1 MLQKLLITPLFN
13 DSTEQILNLIL
24 PIQQLEFNVPLTR
37 EAQPDLLDIEAFY
50 HQAGGGF
57 WGATANGELVGTIAL
72 LAIGHQAGA
81 VRKMFV
87 KKEYRGKDLGIAQ
100 LLLNTL
106 LTDCRAKGIT
116 DVYLSTVDV
125 LKAAQ
130 RFYERN
136 GFERQQSAQM
146 PPYFPRMAV
155 DNVYYHLHLPA
166 L

>member
-1 MLQKLLITPLFN
+1 
-13 DSTEQILNLIL
+13 
-24 PIQQLEFNVPLTR
+24 
-37 EAQPDLLDIEAFY
+37 
-50 HQAGGGF
+50 
-57 WGATANGELVGTIAL
+57 
-72 LAIGHQAGA
+72 
-81 VRKMFV
+81 MFV
-87 KKEYRGKDLGIAQ
+87 KKEYRGKNLGIAQ

-136 GFERQQSAQM
+136 GFARQQSAQM

-155 DNVYYHLHLPA
+155 DNVYYHLPLPA

>member
-1 MLQKLLITPLFN
+1 MLQKRPITPLFN
-13 DSTEQILNLIL
+13 DSAEQILSLIL

-57 WGATANGELVGTIAL
+57 WGAKANGELVGTIAL

-100 LLLNTL
+100 LLLHTL

-146 PPYFPRMAV
+146 PPYFPRMTV
-155 DNVYYHLHLPA
+155 DNVYYHLQLPA

>member
-1 MLQKLLITPLFN
+1 MRQELIITPLFN

-24 PIQQLEFNVPLTR
+24 PIQQLEFNVSLTR
-37 EAQPDLLDIEAFY
+37 EAQPDLLAIEACY

-57 WGATANGELVGTIAL
+57 WGARADGELVGTIAL

-87 KKEYRGKDLGIAQ
+87 KKEYRGKNLGIAQ
-100 LLLNTL
+100 LLLDTL
-106 LTDCRAKGIT
+106 LADCRAKGIT

-136 GFERQQSAQM
+136 NFERQRSEQM

-155 DNVYYHLHLPA
+155 DNVYYHLPLQA
-166 L
+166 Y